1 MKVLFFGSS
10 DFSVPFIE
18 TIHKSK
24 HSIVLAVTNPDA
36 KTGRGKKNNPNPVKL
51 AALDLGIKYYELDK
65 FDNFSIDLIKNCA
78 FDIIVS
84 VSYGKIIPSQILDIS
99 GIKTVNVHPSILPKY
114 RGPSPIVTA
123 LLNGEKSIGI
133 SLIKIN
139 KTLDTGDIYELKK
152 IPVSTED
159 NYSTIE
165 IKIINT
171 ATSMLSEFLDRAEN
185 NNLSAFPQS
194 GIGVSYTKI
203 FTKKD
208 TIIDWNDNSQNIFN
222 RIRAFS
228 NRPGCVSLFKG
239 RTVKILKAKIHDEE
253 IAEKT
258 KIYKPGEVVFAEKTG
273 LIIKCGKKLPDF
285 ISIELIQP
293 QDKKIMSF
301 RDFINGYRV
310 KAGDLFG

>member
-1 MKVLFFGSS
+1 LKVLFFGSS
-10 DFSVPFIE
+10 DFSVPFID

-24 HSIVLAVTNPDA
+24 HSIILAVTNPDA
-36 KTGRGKKNNPNPVKL
+36 KTGRGKKITPNPVKI
-51 AALDLGIKYYELDK
+51 AALELGIKYYELEK
-65 FDNFSIDLIKNCA
+65 FDDFSIDFIKSGA

-114 RGPSPIVTA
+114 RGPSPIATA
-123 LLNGEKSIGI
+123 LLNGEKTTGI

-152 IPVSTED
+152 IPVSNED

-165 IKIINT
+165 AKIINI
-171 ATSMLSEFLDRAEN
+171 ATLMLAEFLERVEK

-194 GIGVSYTKI
+194 SSGISYTKI

-208 TIIDWNDNSQNIFN
+208 TIIDWNDNGLNIFN
-222 RIRAFS
+222 RIRAFA
-228 NRPGCVSLFKG
+228 NKPGCISLFKG
-239 RTVKILKAKIHDEE
+239 RIVKILKSKIQDAEL
-253 IAEKT
+253 IEKT
-258 KIYKPGEVVFAEKTG
+258 KIYGPGEVVFAEKTG
-273 LIIKCGKKLPDF
+273 LIIKCGKKENDF